1 MEEAHNNINVEAISI
16 PRNDGGSN
24 NREDNPAPSINQ
36 TTQRR
41 GALLNELRAR
51 FKELRLGQSID
62 DGELLAIT

>member
-41 GALLNELRAR
+41 GAFNELRAR
-51 FKELRLGQSID
+51 FNELRLGQSID